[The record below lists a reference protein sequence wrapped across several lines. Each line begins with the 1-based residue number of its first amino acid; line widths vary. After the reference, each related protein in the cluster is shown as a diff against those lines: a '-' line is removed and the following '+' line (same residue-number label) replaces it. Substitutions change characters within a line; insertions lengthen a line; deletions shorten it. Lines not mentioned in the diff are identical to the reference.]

1 MTDTIA
7 TVVLPD
13 GETIPKLGQGTW
25 EMGER
30 PARRADEI
38 AALREG
44 IALGMTL
51 IDTAEMY
58 GDGATETL
66 VGDALAGCATTCSSS
81 ARCIR
86 IMRAGEASSP
96 HATRA

>member
-1 MTDTIA
+1 
-7 TVVLPD
+7 
-13 GETIPKLGQGTW
+13 
-25 EMGER
+25 ER

-58 GDGATETL
+58 GDGATEEL
-66 VGDALAGCATTCSSS
+66 VGDALAGLRDDVFIVSKVYPHHASRRGVVAACDASLKRLHTD
-81 ARCIR
+81 R
-86 IMRAGEASSP
+86 ID
-96 HATRA
+96 

>member
-1 MTDTIA
+1 
-7 TVVLPD
+7 
-13 GETIPKLGQGTW
+13 LGNGRAA
-25 EMGER
+25 R
-30 PARRADEI
+30 PARDEI

-58 GDGATETL
+58 GDGATEDWSATRSP
-66 VGDALAGCATTCSSS
+66 ACATMSSSS

-86 IMRAGEASSP
+86 IMRAGAASSLR
-96 HATRA
+96 ATRA